1 MFLNPYTSIIGSLLK
16 AWQTR
21 ERNTQLAIV
30 TALMCL
36 ALALIAL
43 LLAKPGIIG
52 YSFAQTVVPFLVA
65 TAAILTMGVIAYQ
78 NILEEQAKQSEI
90 ASVQERV
97 LEHPEKPQF
106 AWDLA
111 RTKLEN
117 YLDRNLAQVRSIY
130 WLTLFVMLCGFG
142 FIMYGLYYA
151 FQSPEKLPVSIVAS
165 ASGVLVSF
173 IGGSLLLIYRS
184 VLAQSKEYVVVL
196 ERINAVGMAVQVIAS
211 IPESGAELK
220 NQTTAEL
227 ARQLL
232 TLYAAKPMPEAR
244 AGSGDA

>member
-1 MFLNPYTSIIGSLLK
+1 MYMDPYTSLIGSLLK
-16 AWQTR
+16 SWQTG
-21 ERNTQLAIV
+21 ERLTRLAIF
-30 TALMCL
+30 L
-36 ALALIAL
+36 ALVNLFLAVVTISLSKLEIIEKSIADFIAPVLFGIAGTLI
-43 LLAKPGIIG
+43 
-52 YSFAQTVVPFLVA
+52 
-65 TAAILTMGVIAYQ
+65 MGVIAYQ
-78 NILEEQAKQSEI
+78 NLLEQQAKQEEI

-97 LEHPEKPQF
+97 LEYPEKPQF

-130 WLTLFVMLCGFG
+130 WLTLFVMICGFG

-151 FQSPEKLPVSIVAS
+151 FQSPERLPVSIVAS
-165 ASGVLVSF
+165 ASGVLISF

-184 VLAQSKEYVVVL
+184 VLAQSKGYVVVL

-211 IPESGAELK
+211 IPDSGSDLK
-220 NQTTAEL
+220 NQTTADL

-232 TLYAAKPMPEAR
+232 TLYAARPTSDIEVAK
-244 AGSGDA
+244 GGN

>member
-1 MFLNPYTSIIGSLLK
+1 MLLDPYTSFIGSLLK

-21 ERNTQLAIV
+21 ERQTRLAIV
-30 TALMCL
+30 TALISM
-36 ALALIAL
+36 ALALITL
-43 LLAKPGIIG
+43 LLAKPGIIEKNL
-52 YSFAQTVVPFLVA
+52 AETVGAVLGA
-65 TAAILTMGVIAYQ
+65 TAAILAMGVIAYQ
-78 NILEEQAKQSEI
+78 NLLEEQAKQSEI

-151 FQSPEKLPVSIVAS
+151 FQSPDKLPVSIVAS
-165 ASGVLVSF
+165 ASGVLISF

-184 VLAQSKEYVVVL
+184 VLAQSKDYVVVL

-232 TLYAAKPMPEAR
+232 TLYAAKPMPDVK
-244 AGSGDA
+244 AGCGET

>member
-1 MFLNPYTSIIGSLLK
+1 
-16 AWQTR
+16 
-21 ERNTQLAIV
+21 LA
-30 TALMCL
+30 
-36 ALALIAL
+36 
-43 LLAKPGIIG
+43 P
-52 YSFAQTVVPFLVA
+52 FWAQPLPFLLWA
-65 TAAILTMGVIAYQ
+65 WLHTKTCWISRP
-78 NILEEQAKQSEI
+78 AKQIEI
-90 ASVQERV
+90 ATVQERV

-117 YLDRNLAQVRSIY
+117 YLDRNLGQVRSIY

-142 FIMYGLYYA
+142 FVLYGLYYA
-151 FQSPEKLPVSIVAS
+151 FQSPDKLPVSIVAS
-165 ASGVLVSF
+165 ASGVLISI

-211 IPESGAELK
+211 IPDSGSDLK

-232 TLYAAKPMPEAR
+232 TLYAARPSPEKSS
-244 AGSGDA
+244 GSGT

>member
-1 MFLNPYTSIIGSLLK
+1 MLFDSYTSFAGALFK
-16 AWQTR
+16 AWQSR
-21 ERNTQLAIV
+21 ERRARFAIV
-30 TALMCL
+30 
-36 ALALIAL
+36 LALISVFAGFVTVA
-43 LLAKPGIIG
+43 LAKPGLIEKNL
-52 YSFAQTVVPFLVA
+52 AETVGAVLGA
-65 TAAILTMGVIAYQ
+65 TAAVLAMGVVAYQ
-78 NILEEQAKQSEI
+78 NLLEEQARQNEI
-90 ASVQERV
+90 ATVQERV

-142 FIMYGLYYA
+142 FVLYGLYYA
-151 FQSPEKLPVSIVAS
+151 FQAPEKLPVTIVAS
-165 ASGVLVSF
+165 ASGVLISF

-184 VLAQSKEYVVVL
+184 VLAQSKDYVVVL

-211 IPESGAELK
+211 IPDSGSELK
-220 NQTTAEL
+220 NQTTADL

-232 TLYAAKPMPEAR
+232 TLYAAKPFADSKTPE
-244 AGSGDA
+244 GGG

>member
-1 MFLNPYTSIIGSLLK
+1 MFLDPYTSFIGSLLK

-21 ERNTQLAIV
+21 ERQTRLAIV
-30 TALMCL
+30 TALISM
-36 ALALIAL
+36 ALALITL
-43 LLAKPGIIG
+43 LLAKPGIIEKNL
-52 YSFAQTVVPFLVA
+52 AETVGAVLGA
-65 TAAILTMGVIAYQ
+65 TAAILAMGVIAYQ
-78 NILEEQAKQSEI
+78 NLLEEQAKQSEI

-151 FQSPEKLPVSIVAS
+151 FQSPDKLPVSIVAS
-165 ASGVLVSF
+165 ASGVLISF

-184 VLAQSKEYVVVL
+184 VLAQSKDYVVVL

-232 TLYAAKPMPEAR
+232 TLYAAKPMA
-244 AGSGDA
+244 DAKVGCGET

>member
-1 MFLNPYTSIIGSLLK
+1 MFLDPYISFTGSLLK

-21 ERNTQLAIV
+21 ERRARLAIV
-30 TALMCL
+30 
-36 ALALIAL
+36 IAL
-43 LLAKPGIIG
+43 FSTFAALVTVVLSRPGIIEKNL
-52 YSFAQTVVPFLVA
+52 AETIVA
-65 TAAILTMGVIAYQ
+65 VLGGTAAALAMGVVAYQ
-78 NILEEQAKQSEI
+78 NLLDQQAKQHEI
-90 ASVQERV
+90 ATVQERV

-130 WLTLFVMLCGFG
+130 WLTLFVMICGFG
-142 FIMYGLYYA
+142 FVMYGLYYA
-151 FQSPEKLPVSIVAS
+151 FQSTEKLPVSIVAS
-165 ASGVLVSF
+165 ASGVLISF

-184 VLAQSKEYVVVL
+184 VLAQSKDYVVVL

-211 IPESGAELK
+211 IPESGSELK
-220 NQTTAEL
+220 NQTTADL

-232 TLYAAKPMPEAR
+232 TLYAAKPTTKSEMAE
-244 AGSGDA
+244 S